1 MLPGVQGP
9 CWEATKASHA
19 PKARKRGFREPG
31 RLEVLCGAK
40 PHLSSRAYSARARP
54 WAFPHLL
61 ARPSTAGGSTT
72 GARRGQQVMAQLCEP
87 RWGRALLALLASLL
101 LSGAQAASRDLD
113 VHENTIDGLARSSDG
128 ASALSVPGKQGSAD
142 LAGEIF
148 SYEEYC
154 VPKAVTGPCRA
165 AFPRWYYDVEKNS
178 CSSFIYGGCRGNKNS
193 YLSQEACMQHCSG
206 KQMYPFLTPGTKA
219 VILVGLFIMVL
230 ILLLG
235 SSMVFLIRMVRRKQE
250 RALRTVWSTA
260 DDKEQLVK
268 NTCVL

>member
-1 MLPGVQGP
+1 
-9 CWEATKASHA
+9 
-19 PKARKRGFREPG
+19 
-31 RLEVLCGAK
+31 
-40 PHLSSRAYSARARP
+40 
-54 WAFPHLL
+54 
-61 ARPSTAGGSTT
+61 
-72 GARRGQQVMAQLCEP
+72 MAQLCDP
-87 RWGRALLALLASLL
+87 RQGRALLVLLASLL

-113 VHENTIDGLARSSDG
+113 VHESAVDGLARSRDAADS
-128 ASALSVPGKQGSAD
+128 SVLSVPRKQDSAD
-142 LAGEIF
+142 LSGEIF
-148 SYEEYC
+148 NYEEYC

-206 KQMYPFLTPGTKA
+206 KQMHPFLTPGTKA

-230 ILLLG
+230 VLLLG
-235 SSMVFLIRMVRRKQE
+235 SSMVCVIRVVRRKQD